1 MWALRLSLTLINI
14 YLSNGL
20 YLSLVVLRKPQ
31 TGSSI
36 HCDKDICIRNRFSF
50 DLVYQCLYTYFACL
64 NIVDLWFCDWV
75 VYSSLYKKLLV
86 CGECL
91 IIFLGNFV
99 VFSLSFSRLAR
110 RSTPLMCRS

>member
-20 YLSLVVLRKPQ
+20 YLSLVVLHKPQ
-31 TGSSI
+31 AGSSI
-36 HCDKDICIRNRFSF
+36 RCDKDVCICNRFSF
-50 DLVYQCLYTYFACL
+50 DLVYQCLYTYFAYL

-75 VYSSLYKKLLV
+75 VYSGLYQKLLV

-91 IIFLGNFV
+91 IFFFSRGNFV
-99 VFSLSFSRLAR
+99 SFQFKFQ
-110 RSTPLMCRS
+110 